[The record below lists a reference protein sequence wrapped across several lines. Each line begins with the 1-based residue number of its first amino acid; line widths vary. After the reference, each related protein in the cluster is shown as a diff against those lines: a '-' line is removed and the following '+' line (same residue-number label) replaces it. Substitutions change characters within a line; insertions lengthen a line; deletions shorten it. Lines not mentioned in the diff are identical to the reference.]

1 MLEILMKE
9 ESDLQEILNSVR
21 EYNNELFVEV
31 RELEQENMDKEDEII
46 RLKKEIALLTK
57 ELDND

>member
-31 RELEQENMDKEDEII
+31 RELKQENMDKEDEII

>member
-21 EYNNELFVEV
+21 KYNNELFVEV

>member
-1 MLEILMKE
+1 MKE

-46 RLKKEIALLTK
+46 RHKKEIALLTK